1 MVNGKNKMVKINGKM
16 VKIKVHL
23 EVFAGMKKM
32 DWVQRERLSTTTNL
46 LAACR
51 CMQFKIDADTSAT
64 LTARVEPEYYPTP
77 QTFVN

>member
-32 DWVQRERLSTTTNL
+32 D
-46 LAACR
+46 
-51 CMQFKIDADTSAT
+51 
-64 LTARVEPEYYPTP
+64 
-77 QTFVN
+77 